1 MDEIDCLLNECDI
14 LIKEYDSEC
23 ILDYVQEHYPILY
36 DIEIEY
42 QNYRLKWSD
51 IYFKTWSFNVGKSI
65 TFYLVP
71 RMIILI
77 FMVTFM
83 KQIGMLWMTTTTN
96 RMKNSKIVSFQI
108 SYDYSVRVLAPIDRQ
123 NQE

>member
-71 RMIILI
+71 RIIILI

-108 SYDYSVRVLAPIDRQ
+108 SYDYHS
-123 NQE
+123 

>member
-1 MDEIDCLLNECDI
+1 MDEIDCLLNECD
-14 LIKEYDSEC
+14 LLMKEYDAEC
-23 ILDYVQEHYPILY
+23 ILDHVQEHYPIFY
-36 DIEIEY
+36 DLEMEY

-71 RMIILI
+71 RIIILI

-83 KQIGMLWMTTTTN
+83 KQIGMLWISN
-96 RMKNSKIVSFQI
+96 RMKLQRNSKIVSFQI
-108 SYDYSVRVLAPIDRQ
+108 NYDYS
-123 NQE
+123 